1 MKFALALVLLAFS
14 GCFTQLCAQIAPRAG
29 DEPATGPSLPSRN
42 YGKIEGETYVSPT
55 GLFRMKIPVLPEL
68 GGAVSDTPN
77 VVTFDDDY
85 RIHLSVAA
93 FPLSRDLKAE
103 FDTRGPKDFLI
114 NFFTGIVMPDFVAN
128 FPGSS
133 VEQTA
138 AFLPQFQGGSI
149 LIFTLHPGGSN
160 FERRSTVFRTVKPA
174 VAKRGNLCFVRSG
187 YVFIISTELAERA
200 LERSTYNKTAD
211 EEDAILRQR
220 LLDLVAQIE
229 LNPPPSEAK
238 N

>member
-1 MKFALALVLLAFS
+1 MKFALALVLLAVS
-14 GCFTQLCAQIAPRAG
+14 GCYTQLCGQIAPRSG
-29 DEPATGPSLPSRN
+29 DEPVTAPSLPSRN
-42 YGKIEGETYVSPT
+42 YGKIEGETYLSPT

-160 FERRSTVFRTVKPA
+160 FERRSTVSRAVKPA

-200 LERSTYNKTAD
+200 FERSTYKKTP
-211 EEDAILRQR
+211 EEENVILRQR
-220 LLDLVAQIE
+220 LLEIASKMQIAAPMGE
-229 LNPPPSEAK
+229 PK

>member
-1 MKFALALVLLAFS
+1 MGRSRARPTSLRPVSTGSKS
-14 GCFTQLCAQIAPRAG
+14 GSPR
-29 DEPATGPSLPSRN
+29 R
-42 YGKIEGETYVSPT
+42 
-55 GLFRMKIPVLPEL
+55 L

-85 RIHLSVAA
+85 QIHLSVAA

-114 NFFTGIVMPDFVAN
+114 NFFTVLSCLILSRTSRARAWSKP
-128 FPGSS
+128 PPSYR
-133 VEQTA
+133 
-138 AFLPQFQGGSI
+138 QFQGGSI

-160 FERRSTVFRTVKPA
+160 FERRSTIFRTVKPV

-200 LERSTYNKTAD
+200 LERSTYRRRRRRKTSSCASVCW
-211 EEDAILRQR
+211 ISHRRCR
-220 LLDLVAQIE
+220 L
-229 LNPPPSEAK
+229 PHP
-238 N
+238 

>member
-1 MKFALALVLLAFS
+1 MKFALALVLLAVS
-14 GCFTQLCAQIAPRAG
+14 GGYPQLSGQIAPRSG
-29 DEPATGPSLPSRN
+29 DEPATAPSLPSRN
-42 YGKIEGETYVSPT
+42 YGKIEGETYLSPT
-55 GLFRMKIPVLPEL
+55 GLYRMKIPVLAEL

-160 FERRSTVFRTVKPA
+160 FERRSTVSRAVKPV

-200 LERSTYNKTAD
+200 LERSTYKKTP
-211 EEDAILRQR
+211 EEENVILRQR
-220 LLDLVAQIE
+220 LLEIASKMQIAAPMGE
-229 LNPPPSEAK
+229 PK